1 MCEGAL
7 VLLKLVREKD
17 NSAQESLTLYF
28 ASVDLFISSE
38 PPLQKQTHQY
48 THASYDTPPPTMLHL
63 CYTTQNVNIKI
74 FNRCVRV
81 AHGLT

>member
-28 ASVDLFISSE
+28 ASVDLVISSE
-38 PPLQKQTHQY
+38 PPLQKQTHTSTY
-48 THASYDTPPPTMLHL
+48 VLRMIHHL
-63 CYTTQNVNIKI
+63 PQCYTCATLHKM
-74 FNRCVRV
+74 
-81 AHGLT
+81 